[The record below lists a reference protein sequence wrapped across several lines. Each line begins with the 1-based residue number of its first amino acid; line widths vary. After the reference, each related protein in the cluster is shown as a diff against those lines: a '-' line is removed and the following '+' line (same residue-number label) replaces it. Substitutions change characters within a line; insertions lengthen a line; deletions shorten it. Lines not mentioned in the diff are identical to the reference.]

1 MDHLW
6 LAWLLAPIAT
16 TLIAG
21 LKGAFGGGFALL
33 GIPLLALAM
42 DPVEAGAMLAP
53 LFLAMDVAAFRYW
66 KPGTWSKPDLAVLLP
81 GLAVGV
87 VIGTAIV
94 ALLPRDGVALAMA
107 VVTLAFAAKYFLGQ
121 RAGQAPVAPRPRS
134 ARRGVLAGTASG
146 ITTMLAHSGGPPLAM
161 YLLPLQLPKAV
172 YAGTTSIYF
181 TVANLLKVGP
191 WLMAAP
197 PTPGTWLL
205 MAACLPFVWLGV
217 RGGWTL
223 HQRLDQKRLYWWC
236 HILLVATGLKLL
248 WDGLAG

>member
-107 VVTLAFAAKYFLGQ
+107 VVTLAFAAKYFASQ

-134 ARRGVLAGTASG
+134 ARRGFWRARLPASRPCWR
-146 ITTMLAHSGGPPLAM
+146 IPADRRSRCTCCPCNCPRPSMP
-161 YLLPLQLPKAV
+161 
-172 YAGTTSIYF
+172 
-181 TVANLLKVGP
+181 
-191 WLMAAP
+191 AP
-197 PTPGTWLL
+197 PASTSPSPI
-205 MAACLPFVWLGV
+205 C
-217 RGGWTL
+217 
-223 HQRLDQKRLYWWC
+223 
-236 HILLVATGLKLL
+236 
-248 WDGLAG
+248 

>member
-1 MDHLW
+1 MEHSP
-6 LAWLLAPIAT
+6 LAWVLAPVAT

-42 DPVEAGAMLAP
+42 DPLEAGAMLAP

-66 KPGTWSKPDLAVLLP
+66 RPGTWSKPDLAVLIP
-81 GLAVGV
+81 GLALGV
-87 VIGTAIV
+87 AIGTAIV
-94 ALLPRDGVALAMA
+94 ALLARQHVALAMA
-107 VVTLAFAAKYFLGQ
+107 LVTLAFAAKYFIGGGEV
-121 RAGQAPVAPRPRS
+121 RPRPRQPV
-134 ARRGVLAGTASG
+134 RGVLAGTASG

-161 YLLPLQLPKAV
+161 YLLPLGLPKAL

-181 TVANLLKVGP
+181 TAANLLKVGP

-197 PTPGTWLL
+197 PTTETWWM
-205 MAACLPFVWLGV
+205 MACCLPFCWLGV
-217 RGGWTL
+217 WGGWRL
-223 HQRLDQKRLYWWC
+223 HQRLDQARLYWWC
-236 HILLVATGLKLL
+236 HLLLVATGLKLL